1 MISRAL
7 LTVSNKHLNII
18 IDTIK
23 YMIFTIKYR
32 LPKTIRIKK
41 NQQCWVAITYNLNL
55 KSYRHLSILGLII
68 CLIMKNLALHFRIII
83 LYLNGKSATP
93 TIHCTA
99 DVRYYE
105 CPYQLAPY
113 DKTNLAEH
121 STITNIRINITLVSK
136 HTKQK
141 QTI

>member
-1 MISRAL
+1 
-7 LTVSNKHLNII
+7 
-18 IDTIK
+18 
-23 YMIFTIKYR
+23 
-32 LPKTIRIKK
+32 
-41 NQQCWVAITYNLNL
+41 
-55 KSYRHLSILGLII
+55 
-68 CLIMKNLALHFRIII
+68 MKNLALHFRIII

-121 STITNIRINITLVSK
+121 STITNIRINITLVSIVNK
-136 HTKQK
+136 NRQYNQQIFNKYYFLSHLFIAKVIKRAISTNDMIMSYYIMNKIS
-141 QTI
+141 T